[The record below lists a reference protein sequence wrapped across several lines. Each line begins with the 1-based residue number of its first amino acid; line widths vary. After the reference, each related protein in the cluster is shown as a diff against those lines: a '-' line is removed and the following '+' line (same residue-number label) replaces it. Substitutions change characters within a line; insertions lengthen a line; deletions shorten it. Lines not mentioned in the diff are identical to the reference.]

1 MSHIADQDLIAEF
14 VVESLEHL
22 ADIESQL
29 LAIEAA
35 GQDVDTDLVNTVF
48 RAIHSAKGAAGFLG
62 LTTISTLAHNMEN
75 VLNLFRNRELVPT
88 TANID
93 VLLRCA
99 DVLRRLLENTETSN
113 SVDVSDHVNALTDI
127 AAAAPPAPAA
137 AKPAGA
143 PATTAPPAPSAPA
156 ATGQAVQESNEPSTQ
171 TAQSLRASD
180 NDDGPTAN
188 GGEGQAAAGS
198 GQAAGGG
205 EPSKQPAGRSAA
217 DANIRVSVELLDDL
231 MNLAGELVLS
241 RNRLLQVVAARD
253 TNQIEAVAT
262 GLDHVTADLQEA
274 IMRTRMQPIGTAFTK
289 FRRVVRDLSVKL
301 GKDIQLHIEGEDV
314 EVDKSIVETIGDPLT
329 HLIRNAVDHGIE
341 TPEERVAK
349 GKPAHGTIWLRA
361 FHQAGKVHI
370 SISDDGRGIDA
381 KKVKERAVTR
391 GLITP
396 EQAREMG
403 DQEAVRLIFHPGFS
417 LTEKVSDVSGRG
429 VGMDVVR
436 SNIEKL
442 SGTVSV
448 DTTVGLGTQID
459 VRLPLTL
466 AIVPSLIVRCG
477 RRKFAIPQASIHEL
491 VRIRAAEVAKRIE
504 HVKQAEMFR
513 LRSVLLPL
521 VRLHHALA
529 LDVNLGQDVARDQA
543 VYIIVVESAAL
554 RYGLVVDG
562 VADSEEIVVKPLGR
576 HIQESTCLAGATV
589 LGDGTVAP
597 ILDVTGIAIHMNLK
611 SSGQETTSLSL
622 KDGETEET
630 QTALILRNHPDE
642 QFGIPMQLVAR
653 LERIRSDKVALVGG
667 QEILQYR
674 GGSLPLLRIENLITA
689 APPPPTPVVSVVV
702 FTVAKREV
710 GLIVPHLVDIRQI
723 SVDVDTRTLRQ
734 RGVLGSLIVQD
745 RTTRLLDLY
754 GLAEA
759 AFPDWFLQNETVA
772 ICPEHG
778 PARLLVVEDSAFFRT
793 QLIGMLEAAG
803 YSAVGAED
811 GQVAWEM
818 LQDPSE
824 RFDMVVTDIE
834 MPRLDGLALAQNIR
848 ASAALAHLPIIA
860 VTSLGSEDD
869 IRRGADSGID
879 AYHIKLEREELMTTI
894 AAHLARAGTTSSS
907 PALACAT
914 Y

>member
-29 LAIEAA
+29 LAMEAA
-35 GQDVDTDLVNTVF
+35 GENIDADLVNTVF

-62 LTTISTLAHNMEN
+62 LNTISRLAHNMEN
-75 VLNLFRNRELVPT
+75 ILNLFRNRELVPT
-88 TANID
+88 TSNID

-99 DVLRRLLENTETSN
+99 DVLRRLLEDTATSN
-113 SVDVSDHVNALTDI
+113 EVDVTEHVEALAEI
-127 AAAAPPAPAA
+127 ASGAQPAAPAAAPAAEPHARSAPPAPACPVTPA
-137 AKPAGA
+137 RADLPPRTEDNEDSAEQEQPAPAGLA
-143 PATTAPPAPSAPA
+143 APA
-156 ATGQAVQESNEPSTQ
+156 ASN
-171 TAQSLRASD
+171 A
-180 NDDGPTAN
+180 
-188 GGEGQAAAGS
+188 S
-198 GQAAGGG
+198 GQPASGADN
-205 EPSKQPAGRSAA
+205 SKQLAGKYAA

-253 TNQIEAVAT
+253 TNQIDAVAT

-274 IMRTRMQPIGTAFTK
+274 IMRTRMQTIGTVFSK
-289 FRRVVRDLSVKL
+289 FRRIVRDLSVKL
-301 GKDIQLHIEGEDV
+301 GKDCQLLVEGEDV
-314 EVDKSIVETIGDPLT
+314 EVDKSIIESIGDPLT

-341 TPEERVAK
+341 APEQRVAQ
-349 GKPAHGTIWLRA
+349 GKPAQGTIYLRA

-381 KKVKERAVTR
+381 RKVKEKAVAH

-396 EQAREMG
+396 DQAREMS

-417 LTEKVSDVSGRG
+417 LAEKVSDVSGRG

-448 DTTVGLGTQID
+448 ETTVKVGTRID

-477 RRKFAIPQASIHEL
+477 ARKFAIPQASINEL

-504 HVKQAEMFR
+504 HVKNAEMFR
-513 LRSVLLPL
+513 LRGVLLPL
-521 VRLHHALA
+521 VRLNHVLSMAPA
-529 LDVNLGQDVARDQA
+529 AAPEGAASAKA
-543 VYIIVVESAAL
+543 VYIIVVDSAAL
-554 RYGLVVDG
+554 RYGLVVDS

-597 ILDVTGIAIHMNLK
+597 ILDVTGIATHMNLK
-611 SSGQETTSLSL
+611 MASDDNTQL
-622 KDGETEET
+622 KRNEGETEET

-642 QFGIPMQLVAR
+642 QFGVPMQLVAR
-653 LERIRSDKVALVGG
+653 LERIRSDSITLVGM
-667 QEILQYR
+667 QEVLQYR
-674 GGSLPLLRIENLITA
+674 GGTLPLLRIENLITA
-689 APPPPTPVVSVVV
+689 QPAPPRPTVSVIV

-710 GLIVPHLVDIRQI
+710 GLVVPQLVDIRQV
-723 SVDVDTRTLRQ
+723 STNVDTRTLKQ
-734 RGVLGSLIVQD
+734 RGILGSLIVQD
-745 RTTRLLDLY
+745 TTTRLLNLY
-754 GLAEA
+754 ELAEI
-759 AFPDWFLQNETVA
+759 AFPDWFAQTEAVVVSQEL
-772 ICPEHG
+772 G

-793 QLIGMLEAAG
+793 QLMGMLEAVG
-803 YSAVGAED
+803 YSVAGAED
-811 GQVAWEM
+811 GLEAWEM
-818 LQDPSE
+818 LQHPAE
-824 RFDMVVTDIE
+824 HFDMVITDIE
-834 MPRLDGLALAQNIR
+834 MPRMDGLALAQNIR
-848 ASAALAHLPIIA
+848 SHAALSRLPIIA
-860 VTSLGSEDD
+860 VTSLGSDED
-869 IRRGADSGID
+869 IQRGEESGID
-879 AYHIKLEREELMTTI
+879 AYHIKLEREELMNTI
-894 AAHLARAGTTSSS
+894 ATHLTRAGISSSS
-907 PALACAT
+907 PSLDLACAA